1 MAKIN
6 QEEKWKNNYQQF
18 TRITIKKMF
27 LKHKKI
33 KPKINCRETPLMTE
47 IKEDNNY
54 KARTKSKT
62 KNKQRSKNVRKSKE
76 NWRIKKNKKSKS
88 VRMIKR

>member
-1 MAKIN
+1 
-6 QEEKWKNNYQQF
+6 
-18 TRITIKKMF
+18 MF

-33 KPKINCRETPLMTE
+33 KPKINCREMHLMTE

-54 KARTKSKT
+54 KVRTKSKT

-76 NWRIKKNKKSKS
+76 NWRNKKNKKSKS